1 MSTYRAGYIEGKT
14 KMSVYVSPEIHKALK
29 LAAVERDES
38 MGDIVER
45 ALRRELGL
53 MIHWSE
59 LALFG
64 RDNQPINDPEQVQ
77 EALSEFRRTGA
88 MNGVFFERL
97 GLPHED
103 EEDAST
109 WGPESPEHV
118 DWTGFPS

>member
-1 MSTYRAGYIEGKT
+1 MSTYRAGYIEGKV
-14 KMSVYVSPEIHKALK
+14 KMSVYVNPEIHKALK
-29 LAAVERDES
+29 LAAVERGES
-38 MGDIVER
+38 MGDIVEK
-45 ALRRELGL
+45 ALRRELEL

-64 RDNQPINDPEQVQ
+64 RDNQPITDPEEVR
-77 EALSEFRRTGA
+77 EVLSEFRRTGA

-109 WGPESPEHV
+109 WGPEAPEHV
-118 DWTGFPS
+118 DWTGFPG

>member
-1 MSTYRAGYIEGKT
+1 
-14 KMSVYVSPEIHKALK
+14 MSVYVDPGVHRALK
-29 LAAVERDES
+29 VRAAETGES

-64 RDNQPINDPEQVQ
+64 RDNQPINDEEQVRK
-77 EALSEFRRTGA
+77 ALDEFRRTGA

-118 DWTGFPS
+118 DWTGFPG

>member
-1 MSTYRAGYIEGKT
+1 MSTYRAGYIEGKV
-14 KMSVYVSPEIHKALK
+14 KMSVYVNPEIHKALK
-29 LAAVERDES
+29 LAAVERGES
-38 MGDIVER
+38 MGDIVEK
-45 ALRRELGL
+45 ALRRELEL

-64 RDNQPINDPEQVQ
+64 RDNQPITDPEEVR
-77 EALSEFRRTGA
+77 EVLSEFRRTGA

-118 DWTGFPS
+118 DWTGFPG

>member
-1 MSTYRAGYIEGKT
+1 T

-29 LAAVERDES
+29 LAAVERGES
-38 MGDIVER
+38 MGDIVEK
-45 ALRRELGL
+45 ALRRELRL

-88 MNGVFFERL
+88 MSGVFFERL

-118 DWTGFPS
+118 DWTGFPEA